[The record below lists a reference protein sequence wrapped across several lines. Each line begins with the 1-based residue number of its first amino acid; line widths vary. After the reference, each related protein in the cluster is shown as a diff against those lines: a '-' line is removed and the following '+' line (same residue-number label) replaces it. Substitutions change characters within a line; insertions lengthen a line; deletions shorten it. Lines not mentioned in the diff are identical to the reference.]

1 MFNKIFVN
9 LLNFF
14 KREIA
19 VIATSMLL
27 TNVAFA
33 STKTTYTN
41 TAKNS
46 TVYSEKQNNIYH
58 LDTQDSH

>member
-46 TVYSEKQNNIYH
+46 TVYSEKQNNISH
-58 LDTQDSH
+58 LDTHASH